1 MLALFPWRVISMDFG
16 KRLVTLR
23 KDRKLTQAAL
33 AEKVGCHVTM
43 IRRYEADE
51 VQPTLEIIR
60 KLSRALSVSADT
72 LVFDENERN
81 PDEELRLQF
90 EAISQFTPEEK
101 EVARVLLESLI
112 LKHDAN
118 RFARNNSRAGTE
130 K

>member
-16 KRLVTLR
+16 KRLATLR

>member
-1 MLALFPWRVISMDFG
+1 ML
-16 KRLVTLR
+16 
-23 KDRKLTQAAL
+23 
-33 AEKVGCHVTM
+33 
-43 IRRYEADE
+43 
-51 VQPTLEIIR
+51 
-60 KLSRALSVSADT
+60 
-72 LVFDENERN
+72 
-81 PDEELRLQF
+81 F

>member
-101 EVARVLLESLI
+101 KVARVLLESLI

>member
-1 MLALFPWRVISMDFG
+1 MTGVLL
-16 KRLVTLR
+16 
-23 KDRKLTQAAL
+23 
-33 AEKVGCHVTM
+33 
-43 IRRYEADE
+43 
-51 VQPTLEIIR
+51 R

-90 EAISQFTPEEK
+90 EAVSQFTPEEK
-101 EVARVLLESLI
+101 EVARVLLDSLI

-118 RFARNNSRAGTE
+118 RFARHNSRAGTE